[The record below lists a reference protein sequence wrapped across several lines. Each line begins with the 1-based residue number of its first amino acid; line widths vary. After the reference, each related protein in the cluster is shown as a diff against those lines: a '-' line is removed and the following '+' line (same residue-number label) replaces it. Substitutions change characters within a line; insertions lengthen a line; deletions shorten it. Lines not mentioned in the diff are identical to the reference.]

1 MRIVPFSKVPTN
13 AVFRILKEQGRPVP
27 EKGLFVKVSNSRSYA
42 YSKSKEIILA
52 LGDMCEI
59 VSRNPNKIPTS
70 PAK

>member
-1 MRIVPFSKVPTN
+1 MRIVPFAKVPTN
-13 AVFRILKEQGRPVP
+13 AVFRILKEQGRTTV

-59 VSRNPNKIPTS
+59 VSRNPNKIPT
-70 PAK
+70 AQTK